1 MHYGSRSTV
10 LAGSCLTLS
19 LVSDA
24 VLYLLL
30 PVYFQSFSLSLLWV
44 GILLS
49 ANRFIRIAM
58 NPWLAAR
65 HAQLGNR
72 NAVLVAVVLAT

>member
-1 MHYGSRSTV
+1 MLRLINQNSRPTV
-10 LAGSCLTLS
+10 LASLVLTLT

-30 PVYFQSFSLSLLWV
+30 PLFFDSFGLTLLWV

-49 ANRFIRIAM
+49 ANRFVRLLI
-58 NPWLAAR
+58 NPWLV
-65 HAQLGNR
+65 HR
-72 NAVLVAVVLAT
+72 NGVDDHLRTAGR

>member
-1 MHYGSRSTV
+1 MLRLIQQGSRSTV
-10 LAGSCLTLS
+10 LASLVLTLT

-30 PVYFQSFSLSLLWV
+30 PLFFDSFGLTVFWV

-49 ANRFIRIAM
+49 AHRFVSLFF
-58 NPWLAAR
+58 NPWF
-65 HAQLGNR
+65 
-72 NAVLVAVVLAT
+72 